1 VLQAAAALGV
11 LPAECAVVGDIGSD
25 VGAAVASGA
34 RGVLVPTEVTRREE
48 LSAAPVVA
56 ATLDEVVML
65 L

>member
-1 VLQAAAALGV
+1 V

-25 VGAAVASGA
+25 VGAAVAAGA